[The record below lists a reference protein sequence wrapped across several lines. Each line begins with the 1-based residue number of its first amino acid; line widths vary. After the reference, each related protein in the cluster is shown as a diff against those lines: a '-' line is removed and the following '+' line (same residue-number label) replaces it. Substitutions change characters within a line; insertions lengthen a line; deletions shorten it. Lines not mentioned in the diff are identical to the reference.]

1 MIEKYKNWIIL
12 GAIGLG
18 VYAFFFVKIA
28 DNRTHT
34 LYELIKNIVDAKT

>member
-18 VYAFFFVKIA
+18 VYVFFYVKIV

-34 LYELIKNIVDAKT
+34 LYELLKNIAILKS